1 MKKISSLK
9 NEEDEKYDDL
19 DDYVE
24 EYFNEFKKITPNEK
38 FWYYTNFQICQ
49 GFNVLILFINF
60 WISDYFLDGD
70 FFHYGPNWIYYW
82 FSISASNPMTCIFPD
97 MVIFLYQ
104 NVYPNKTIFLK
115 LKFETTWKHIE

>member
-49 GFNVLILFINF
+49 GFNVLILFFNF

-70 FFHYGPNWIYYW
+70 FFHYGPNWLYYW

-97 MVIFLYQ
+97 TVIFLYQ
-104 NVYPNKTIFLK
+104 NVYPNKTIFLNLK
-115 LKFETTWKHIE
+115 L

>member
-9 NEEDEKYDDL
+9 DEEDKKNV

-49 GFNVLILFINF
+49 GLNVFILLINC

-70 FFHYGPNWIYYW
+70 LLHY
-82 FSISASNPMTCIFPD
+82 
-97 MVIFLYQ
+97 
-104 NVYPNKTIFLK
+104 
-115 LKFETTWKHIE
+115 HIGLN